1 MRSCLLCLVIY
12 MGLAGCTAHGVR
24 CDGPLQPI
32 NATAPAQGAPL
43 HPQQPA
49 VVP

>member
-1 MRSCLLCLVIY
+1 MRSGLLCLLLYV
-12 MGLAGCTAHGVR
+12 GLGGCTAHGVR

-32 NATAPAQGAPL
+32 NTTTPAQSG
-43 HPQQPA
+43 PQLPEKSA

>member
-1 MRSCLLCLVIY
+1 MRSGVLCLLLYI
-12 MGLAGCTAHGVR
+12 GLAGCTAHGER

-32 NATAPAQGAPL
+32 NIPAQHEPVRAE
-43 HPQQPA
+43 QPA

>member
-1 MRSCLLCLVIY
+1 MRSGLLCLLLYV
-12 MGLAGCTAHGVR
+12 GLGGCTAHGVR

-32 NATAPAQGAPL
+32 NAPLPAQSVPL
-43 HPQQPA
+43 HPAPPA